1 MKVQALVGL
10 LLSLSWVWLGSSG
23 SSLFSRHLGLCEFFG
38 ATGREGS
45 VVLVKT
51 ESTPPWVPTNRFAL
65 SLEEIGYGHQQLTR
79 MKTGTVGLLPELDKR
94 NQQSSAV
101 LVVQRVSA
109 VVALLS
115 L

>member
-1 MKVQALVGL
+1 MGIYESASTVRFGWSDEGVTTSTSRVAGRNTL
-10 LLSLSWVWLGSSG
+10 LQWFESIYQSP
-23 SSLFSRHLGLCEFFG
+23 
-38 ATGREGS
+38 A
-45 VVLVKT
+45 VLVKT